1 MADLK
6 CPWEKIS
13 KFVSPGEL
21 SRFLNWMQDQI
32 SEGIAV
38 EMEAPA
44 EQQLIMGER
53 WFKHVA
59 SGTTWPSCASRWP
72 ASAGLLAN
80 RELGGFH

>member
-59 SGTTWPSCASRWP
+59 SGTTWRLVPADGPLVPGFWP
-72 ASAGLLAN
+72 IEN
-80 RELGGFH
+80 